1 MSSRTSTANYGRVFT
16 NSSVPWLNNRIAV
29 HAHAK
34 GLPRTLQRKTS
45 QVAQLPTDQYHPL
58 PRSLPAPCPPKRSER
73 NNCSVIS
80 ASVSRCCTDYAR
92 CKERENERSS
102 ADPHDPLRP
111 SLFRRQDHPRN
122 ACLAHEFSEKAS
134 ENMNRFVQNC
144 LHRQAG
150 RPRQHFPRRRPNE
163 LQPNEKIG

>member
-1 MSSRTSTANYGRVFT
+1 MHMQKDCQGRCRGRPPKLP
-16 NSSVPWLNNRIAV
+16 NS
-29 HAHAK
+29 
-34 GLPRTLQRKTS
+34 
-45 QVAQLPTDQYHPL
+45 LPTNTTLSPAPSPRHV
-58 PRSLPAPCPPKRSER
+58 PRSGQKEII
-73 NNCSVIS
+73 NCSVIS

-111 SLFRRQDHPRN
+111 SLFRRQDHPGN

-150 RPRQHFPRRRPNE
+150 RPRQHFPRGRPNE
-163 LQPNEKIG
+163 LQPDEQIC